1 MAAEK
6 TTQPDEAPT
15 EQFQRIVEAAF
26 AEVPNLYTNGFVNG
40 LGLTDSYL
48 VLQANGRSVAV
59 VNMSVSVAKTLG
71 QSLLA
76 MVESYEQQSG
86 QTVATLEE
94 LQRRSQDGSSSHG

>member
-1 MAAEK
+1 MVAQK
-6 TTQPDEAPT
+6 TTQPDEAPAD
-15 EQFQRIVEAAF
+15 QLQRIVEAAF

-48 VLQANGRSVAV
+48 VLQANGRSLAV

-86 QTVATLEE
+86 QTVATIDE
-94 LQRRSQDGSSSHG
+94 LQERAQEGKPPR